1 MDAPDLVLHYSTR
14 CTTPTKERKL
24 VESKLLAKPNLSTT
38 ANSPN
43 ENDDV
48 INIDVYD
55 IDNRTTTSMM
65 TDVVAPSTE
74 MVAEDFGSRNLTPE
88 PVERVSRLG
97 GGNDD
102 DGQARAESR
111 R

>member
-14 CTTPTKERKL
+14 CTTPSKKERKL

-48 INIDVYD
+48 INIGEYN
-55 IDNRTTTSMM
+55 IDGAPVESEKPVGFGETTTLMM

-74 MVAEDFGSRNLTPE
+74 R
-88 PVERVSRLG
+88 G
-97 GGNDD
+97 GGYAVRLPNV
-102 DGQARAESR
+102 RE
-111 R
+111 